1 MALST
6 STSTLAAGAS
16 RTFNL
21 SPGSALTLVVPPNVR
36 ATVTETPNTVSASDV
51 GGNASRTHNLQM
63 VQTVTYGPYPMGG
76 TVVVANASNS
86 GATITWV
93 RSDSIVAESA
103 AGAVSLVDGA
113 GNVFSPAGSLT
124 TITTSGSTT
133 LTTVATQR
141 VTLGGTHQL
150 TMPASPGAVAESFL
164 LILTCAGFTPTWS
177 GVTWLTSSGV
187 APTLNTVAG
196 KLNVLTFVWDNSL
209 PGWLG
214 FMSGSQV

>member
-1 MALST
+1 MTTRVAIT
-6 STSTLAAGAS
+6 K
-16 RTFNL
+16 
-21 SPGSALTLVVPPNVR
+21 
-36 ATVTETPNTVSASDV
+36 V
-51 GGNASRTHNLQM
+51 G
-63 VQTVTYGPYPMGG
+63 
-76 TVVVANASNS
+76 
-86 GATITWV
+86 
-93 RSDSIVAESA
+93 RSDSYGIALIPGQIVILDDQFALDLVRQGFATDVDDVMGFSPSSFVNHSYSPSVAKPNQPISGELNDLA
-103 AGAVSLVDGA
+103 YFARDPLTGAVSLVDGD
-113 GNVFSPAGSLT
+113 GNVVSPAGSLT

-196 KLNVLTFVWDNSL
+196 KINVLTFVWDNSL

-214 FMSGSQV
+214 FMSGSQI

>member
-1 MALST
+1 MT
-6 STSTLAAGAS
+6 
-16 RTFNL
+16 RQITFVEN
-21 SPGSALTLVVPPNVR
+21 ARDEQNVQR
-36 ATVTETPNTVSASDV
+36 RRGDSVTVSDTFAAYEVNAGRAVYV
-51 GGNASRTHNLQM
+51 GQ
-63 VQTVTYGPYPMGG
+63 QTLDARLSING
-76 TVVVANASNS
+76 T
-86 GATITWV
+86 
-93 RSDSIVAESA
+93 
-103 AGAVSLVDGA
+103 SLVDGD
-113 GNVFSPAGSLT
+113 GNVVSPAGSLT

-196 KLNVLTFVWDNSL
+196 KINVLTFVWDNSL

-214 FMSGSQV
+214 FMSGSQI

>member
-1 MALST
+1 MARAEYIRSIFNY
-6 STSTLAAGAS
+6 GAEILVDG
-16 RTFNL
+16 RTGL
-21 SPGSALTLVVPPNVR
+21 P
-36 ATVTETPNTVSASDV
+36 V
-51 GGNASRTHNLQM
+51 GHSKNGVDQYFARFA
-63 VQTVTYGPYPMGG
+63 VDG
-76 TVVVANASNS
+76 T
-86 GATITWV
+86 
-93 RSDSIVAESA
+93 
-103 AGAVSLVDGA
+103 SLVDGD
-113 GNVFSPAGSLT
+113 GNVVSPAGSLT

-196 KLNVLTFVWDNSL
+196 KINVLTFVWDNSL

-214 FMSGSQV
+214 FMSGSQI

>member
-1 MALST
+1 MAT
-6 STSTLAAGAS
+6 GAINTGWDIDVS
-16 RTFNL
+16 QHRT
-21 SPGSALTLVVPPNVR
+21 A
-36 ATVTETPNTVSASDV
+36 V
-51 GGNASRTHNLQM
+51 GGAPDLARLREDNN
-63 VQTVTYGPYPMGG
+63 
-76 TVVVANASNS
+76 
-86 GATITWV
+86 IT
-93 RSDSIVAESA
+93 
-103 AGAVSLVDGA
+103 SLVDGD
-113 GNVFSPAGSLT
+113 GNVVSPAGSLT

-150 TMPASPGAVAESFL
+150 TMPTSPGAVAESFL

-196 KLNVLTFVWDNSL
+196 KINVLTFVWDNSL

-214 FMSGSQV
+214 FMSGSQI

>member
-1 MALST
+1 MTTTLSNPNTATLGMDGAASLTIVMYGKATIDFT
-6 STSTLAAGAS
+6 SANDDVWPS
-16 RTFNL
+16 F
-21 SPGSALTLVVPPNVR
+21 
-36 ATVTETPNTVSASDV
+36 TVT
-51 GGNASRTHNLQM
+51 NAQSK
-63 VQTVTYGPYPMGG
+63 TYGPYGINMSVVITALDGSLTYQVNGG
-76 TVVVANASNS
+76 VPGFGYDADSN
-86 GATITWV
+86 IT
-93 RSDSIVAESA
+93 
-103 AGAVSLVDGA
+103 SLVDGD
-113 GNVFSPAGSLT
+113 GNVVSPAGSLT

-150 TMPASPGAVAESFL
+150 TMPTSPGAVAESFL

-196 KLNVLTFVWDNSL
+196 KINVLTFVWDNSL

-214 FMSGSQV
+214 FMSGSQI